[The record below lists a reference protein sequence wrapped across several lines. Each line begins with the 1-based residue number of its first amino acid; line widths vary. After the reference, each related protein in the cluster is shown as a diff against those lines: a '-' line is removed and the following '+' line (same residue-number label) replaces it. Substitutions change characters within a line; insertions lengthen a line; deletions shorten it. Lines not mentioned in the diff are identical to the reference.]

1 MVKNKA
7 GGNRHKKMARK
18 NVRNTGVSTK
28 IRFAQEGEM
37 YAKVTRIFG
46 QGNVEVQCNDNV
58 MRLCVIR
65 KKFRGRNKRDNHVKI
80 NSMILVG
87 LRDWEVIAE
96 GKRPKCDLLC
106 TYSDSQMEQLKQ
118 AKGINGAIF
127 PELEKETLE
136 GYEFSN
142 DVDEDINISI
152 TKNKDKQNNTNK
164 QNNTDKQNADK
175 FDFDFD
181 DI

>member
-28 IRFAQEGEM
+28 IRYAQEGEM

-46 QGNVEVQCNDNV
+46 QGNVEVHCNDNV
-58 MRLCVIR
+58 TRLCVIR

-96 GKRPKCDLLC
+96 KKRSKCDLLY

-127 PELEKETLE
+127 PALEQKIMD
-136 GYEFSN
+136 GWEFTN
-142 DVDEDINISI
+142 DVDEDTNII
-152 TKNKDKQNNTNK
+152 VEHNKNQKKNKEDEKDEK
-164 QNNTDKQNADK
+164 DEIE
-175 FDFDFD
+175 FDFD